1 MANAAIILT
10 ATDKTQAA
18 FNTAQRNLDALTGAA
33 SRFNAAMA
41 GVGLGV
47 SIQAI
52 GKMADDYA
60 SLQARLQLASRSA
73 EEFAAA
79 NAAVQRIASASSAPL
94 LETAT
99 LYTRIASSLKDTSVS
114 QAEMVD
120 TTEAV
125 ALSLRIS
132 GASAGEASSAMLQ
145 FSQAV
150 ASGVLRG
157 EEFNAVNESAPR
169 LMQALAKSLGVS
181 VGALRDMAKEGQLTR
196 DVLINGLARQ
206 LPELRREAESLPK
219 TLGATFTDLNN
230 KLLITV
236 GQIDKIT
243 GASNGLAQAFDKIG
257 KPLIIT
263 TFQTL
268 GVVGANVAYVFNQ
281 VGKEI
286 GGIAAQLAALAT
298 GNFREAGVI
307 GDIMKRDA
315 ALARK
320 ELDDIERRIMGLG
333 GKTQAAA
340 GGKATPSGNGVE
352 EIGPISNEL
361 KKSLEKALNPDIL
374 EKFATGFKDMRL
386 KIQAEYAALVQT
398 FDQSANGEASGLGV
412 TSAIV
417 GARSAISGGDGAG
430 AAASIAAGKAQLSDL
445 AKSGAPRFEL
455 DYLARQLKE
464 VELAAVDVAEKAATS
479 ARDALSRGIGDLSA
493 NISKVKQPEL
503 VLNTDLLAKQIK
515 QAVADAQAELS
526 ANPLAVPVVYVPKV
540 SESGGL
546 SVDLSRAASK
556 LGAR

>member
-18 FNTAQRNLDALTGAA
+18 FNNAQRNLDALTGAA
-33 SRFNAAMA
+33 SRFNAALA

-47 SIQAI
+47 SLQAI
-52 GKMADDYA
+52 GQMADDYA
-60 SLQARLQLASRSA
+60 SLQARLKLASRSA

-79 NAAVQRIASASSAPL
+79 NEAVQRIAAASSAPL

-114 QAEMVD
+114 QAEMVG

-125 ALSLRIS
+125 ALSLRLS
-132 GASAGEASSAMLQ
+132 GASAAEASSAMLQ

-206 LPELRREAESLPK
+206 LLELRREAESLPK

-230 KLLITV
+230 KLLLTV

-268 GVVGANVAYVFNQ
+268 GVVGANVAYVFDQ
-281 VGKEI
+281 IGKEI
-286 GGIAAQLAALAT
+286 GGIAAQLAALAS
-298 GNFREAGVI
+298 GNFREAGII

-320 ELDDIERRIMGLG
+320 DLDDIERRIMGLG

>member
-18 FNTAQRNLDALTGAA
+18 FNNAQRNLDALTGAA
-33 SRFNAAMA
+33 SRFNAALA

-47 SIQAI
+47 SLQAI
-52 GKMADDYA
+52 GQMADDYA
-60 SLQARLQLASRSA
+60 SLQARLKLASRSA

-79 NAAVQRIASASSAPL
+79 NEAVQRIAAASSAPL

-114 QAEMVD
+114 QAEMVG

-132 GASAGEASSAMLQ
+132 GASAAEASSAILQ

-230 KLLITV
+230 KLLLTV

-243 GASNGLAQAFDKIG
+243 GASNGLAQAFEKIG

-286 GGIAAQLAALAT
+286 GGIAAQLAALAS
-298 GNFREAGVI
+298 GNFREAGII

>member
-18 FNTAQRNLDALTGAA
+18 FNNAQRNLDALTGAA
-33 SRFNAAMA
+33 SRFNAALA

-47 SIQAI
+47 SLQAI
-52 GKMADDYA
+52 GQMADDYA
-60 SLQARLQLASRSA
+60 SLQARLKLASRSA

-79 NAAVQRIASASSAPL
+79 NEAVQRIAAASSAPL

-114 QAEMVD
+114 QAEMVG

-132 GASAGEASSAMLQ
+132 GASAVEASSAMLQ

-157 EEFNAVNESAPR
+157 DEFNAVNESAPR

-196 DVLINGLARQ
+196 DVLIDGLARQ

-230 KLLITV
+230 TLLSTI
-236 GQIDKIT
+236 GRINEAS
-243 GASNGLAQAFDKIG
+243 GASGTLAKAFSDVG
-257 KPLIIT
+257 NPLIIKT
-263 TFQTL
+263 LETL
-268 GVVGANVAYVFNQ
+268 GVVAANTSFVFKTLANDAVSSLTAIGYAMTLQFGMAKKTLDLSAAYAKSERTKLDELEKKIF
-281 VGKEI
+281 
-286 GGIAAQLAALAT
+286 GG
-298 GNFREAGVI
+298 E
-307 GDIMKRDA
+307 K
-315 ALARK
+315 
-320 ELDDIERRIMGLG
+320 
-333 GKTQAAA
+333 KTQTELPA
-340 GGKATPSGNGVE
+340 NGVK

-361 KKSLEKALNPDIL
+361 KKRLEKSLNPDIL